1 MKSIRIIL
9 LITAAALCLSCE
21 HSGDSAVKA
30 GKNIGEIYVTAAPG
44 SRSVLVSLDD
54 LWRVR
59 SCEDWIST
67 DVNGR
72 DGEGAFTFRYGSNES
87 DFFNS
92 NPVRRGAIVIQSL
105 KTMTADTLYVRQQ
118 GLPDGKEYQSVPKDS
133 YIEFLEDSFKSVS
146 VLYANVQGADEAA
159 AGAWIA
165 SVGAVINCIVW
176 DDSLSVSRS
185 DSAEMDSVEKLTA
198 PEAIV
203 ASTEGL
209 NLAVSDFGYVPDNAA
224 GYYESMRSLLNGSY
238 DKPGAGDLWLVGG
251 SFYYLS
257 VMEAGYPST
266 PSWYP
271 EDPSADA
278 FAADRY
284 AQSANLTDCVWM
296 TVRDFTPTWSA
307 GGQSWRADY
316 LYASSG
322 AWTTVT
328 SVKLLDSGL
337 AGASHKAVLVN
348 LKY

>member
-1 MKSIRIIL
+1 MKTSRIIL

-21 HSGDSAVKA
+21 NNREPEVKA

-44 SRSVLVSLDD
+44 SRSVLVSLDG

-87 DFFNS
+87 DFFVS

-118 GLPDGKEYQSVPKDS
+118 GVPDGKEYQSIPKDS
-133 YIEFLEDSFKSVS
+133 YIEFLEGSFRSVS
-146 VLYANVQGADEAA
+146 VLYANVQGAEEAA

-165 SVGAVINCIVW
+165 SVGADINCIVW
-176 DDSLSVSRS
+176 TDSLSISRK
-185 DSAEMDSVEKLTA
+185 DGVPMDSEEQLTA

-203 ASTEGL
+203 ASGEGI
-209 NLAVSDFGYVPDNAA
+209 NLAVSDFGYTPDNAA
-224 GYYESMRSLLNGSY
+224 GYYQSIKSLLSRSY

-271 EDPSADA
+271 ADPSAEA
-278 FAADRY
+278 FAADLY
-284 AQSANLTDCVWM
+284 AQGANLTDCVWM
-296 TVRDFTPTWSA
+296 TGRDFTPTWST

-316 LYASSG
+316 VYASVG
-322 AWTTVT
+322 AWTSVT
-328 SVKLLDSGL
+328 SVKVLGTL
-337 AGASHKAVLVN
+337 APGATHKAVLLN